1 MIKVGTVAFG
11 IVSEQNKNGIFIDD
25 RRYPAVKFISFS
37 NGKGMI
43 KY

>member
-1 MIKVGTVAFG
+1 MGTVAFG
-11 IVSEQNKNGIFIDD
+11 IVLEQFKDNAYIDD
-25 RRYPAVKFISFS
+25 RRCPAVKYLSFS